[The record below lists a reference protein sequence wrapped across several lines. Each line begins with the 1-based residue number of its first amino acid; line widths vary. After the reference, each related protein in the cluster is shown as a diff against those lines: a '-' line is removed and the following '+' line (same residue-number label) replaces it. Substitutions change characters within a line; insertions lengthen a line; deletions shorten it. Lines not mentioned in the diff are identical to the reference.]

1 MPISLLI
8 TILIIIPSILVKN
21 PPTNNTNVDL
31 IKLLTS
37 QEIII
42 VYIVV
47 GIACFLYFII
57 YLIDKSYYKR
67 KQKHNTKELNRLVED
82 INSTLEFEKIEEE
95 SPAQTLEE
103 KQVTYVEPVL
113 VEKEKT
119 APIKQVVK
127 EEKVVE
133 EVKTIEPIKEE
144 VKEVENSKPVII
156 ENKEEQTSIVEEES
170 ENIESLVLDNMET
183 EPVEEEITYTSIEP
197 THEEAQ
203 EELRRLT
210 EELEKAEEETKNID
224 LTSYEEAQERD
235 AIISLDEL
243 IKKSKEM
250 YASNELTQYED
261 EGNEPISLADLEAK
275 MKQVAAIEEEPVEY
289 TEPVIEPIIEQIE
302 ETPVVEQMVLDD
314 FDTVKV
320 EVEKRPVYQE
330 SFKYK
335 PSPIISP
342 VYGIEKKIS
351 QNDLE
356 LENTANYEKLDEEI
370 KKTNDF
376 IMTLKDLQKHL
387 D

>member
-1 MPISLLI
+1 M
-8 TILIIIPSILVKN
+8 N
-21 PPTNNTNVDL
+21 DL

-95 SPAQTLEE
+95 TPVQTLEE

-113 VEKEKT
+113 VEKEET

-133 EVKTIEPIKEE
+133 EVKTIEPIKEEVKE

-183 EPVEEEITYTSIEP
+183 EPVEEITYTSIEP
-197 THEEAQ
+197 SHEEAQ

-289 TEPVIEPIIEQIE
+289 PEPVIEPIIE

>member
-1 MPISLLI
+1 M
-8 TILIIIPSILVKN
+8 N
-21 PPTNNTNVDL
+21 DL

-82 INSTLEFEKIEEE
+82 INSTLEFEKIEED
-95 SPAQTLEE
+95 SPVQTLEE
-103 KQVTYVEPVL
+103 EQVTYIEPVL
-113 VEKEKT
+113 VEKEET

-133 EVKTIEPIKEE
+133 EIKTIEPIKEE

-156 ENKEEQTSIVEEES
+156 ENKEEQAPKVETEP
-170 ENIESLVLDNMET
+170 ENIESLVLDNMEV

-250 YASNELTQYED
+250 YANNELTQYED

-289 TEPVIEPIIEQIE
+289 TEPVIEPIIEQVE

-342 VYGIEKKIS
+342 VYGIEKTKS

>member
-1 MPISLLI
+1 M
-8 TILIIIPSILVKN
+8 N
-21 PPTNNTNVDL
+21 DL

-95 SPAQTLEE
+95 TPVQTLEE

-113 VEKEKT
+113 VEKEET

-156 ENKEEQTSIVEEES
+156 ENKEEQVSVI
-170 ENIESLVLDNMET
+170 ENEPENVESLVLDNMET
-183 EPVEEEITYTSIEP
+183 EQAKEKITYTSIEP

-250 YASNELTQYED
+250 YANNELTQYED

-320 EVEKRPVYQE
+320 EVEVEKRPVYQE